1 MTSTSID
8 PAHQADGPRR
18 LLVLGKQGAG
28 KGTQSA
34 QLVERFGI
42 PHISTG
48 DMLRAALR
56 DGTELGQRAKAFMDA
71 GDLVP
76 DDVIL
81 GMVEERLREPDAQG
95 GFLLDGFPRTRVQ
108 AEGLAAVLGDR
119 GLDAVVE
126 LDVPTDVVVERISSR
141 RVCADCGTVQT
152 AESLAAGTCPNC
164 GSSRLVQR
172 DDDTEEAVRRRL
184 ALYEEQTAPL
194 VDYYRDH
201 GVLVTVDGDGDPAE
215 VLDRILEALDGLG

>member
-1 MTSTSID
+1 MTSPTTD
-8 PAHQADGPRR
+8 PASQHHGPRR

-34 QLVERFGI
+34 LLVERFGI

-48 DMLRAALR
+48 DMLRAAIR
-56 DGTELGQRAKAFMDA
+56 DGTDLGKRAKAYMDA

-81 GMVEERLREPDAQG
+81 GMVEERLAEADAAS

-108 AEGLAAVLGDR
+108 AEGLAAVLGER

-126 LDVPTDVVVERISSR
+126 LDVPTEVVVERISSR

-152 AESLAAGTCPNC
+152 PESVAAGACPNC
-164 GSSRLVQR
+164 GSGRLVQR
-172 DDDTEEAVRRRL
+172 DDDTADAVRRRL
-184 ALYEEQTAPL
+184 ALYDEQTRPL
-194 VDYYRDH
+194 VDFYRDQ

-215 VLDRILEALDGLG
+215 VLDRILEALDRLA